1 MEEMNLK
8 GQVIL
13 AQIDVYLAC
22 KMFGR
27 VHKLLKVLKN
37 KVEDTSHKIHKD
49 ACNLILEFYS
59 SERNLTKFLQ
69 IYNYMINNSITP
81 NPQTYAAVFELIGQ
95 ITDEQHQSG
104 N

>member
-1 MEEMNLK
+1 MEEMNLNA
-8 GQVIL
+8 QIIL

-59 SERNLTKFLQ
+59 SEKNPTKFLQ
-69 IYNYMINNSITP
+69 TYNYMINNSITP